1 MLEKNVVDFLK
12 LPSSLCYLNSGG
24 TWVTE
29 VLGLNVLRAGLCVIK
44 GSFI

>member
-1 MLEKNVVDFLK
+1 MLEKNVVDFSEAAFFPL
-12 LPSSLCYLNSGG
+12 LSESGG

-29 VLGLNVLRAGLCVIK
+29 VLGLNLLRAGLCVIK